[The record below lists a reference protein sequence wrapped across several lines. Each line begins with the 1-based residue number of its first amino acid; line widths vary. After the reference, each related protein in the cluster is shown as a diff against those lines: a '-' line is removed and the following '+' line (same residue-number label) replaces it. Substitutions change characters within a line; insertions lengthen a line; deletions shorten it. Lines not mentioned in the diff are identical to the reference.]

1 MVFANQGVVVP
12 AVSVAGA
19 CMHVRAVYSHEATM
33 LAYMGNRYP
42 RTLPQ
47 SFYLMSYR
55 AYLSELY
62 TCLRTCSW
70 SIRPNPGFFVQC
82 TAAIVQVALQD
93 KPCEDVA
100 E

>member
-1 MVFANQGVVVP
+1 
-12 AVSVAGA
+12 
-19 CMHVRAVYSHEATM
+19 M

-82 TAAIVQVALQD
+82 TTAFLQVASQGRTCKDMLSCGHVD
-93 KPCEDVA
+93 SSPVA
-100 E
+100 HTRWRSID